1 MFEDDLIEW
10 LALASHDV
18 QLKLDGLLRPLN
30 LNASLYFYI
39 QKIATQPGIKQ
50 DELGH
55 LVNLNQSTITRA
67 IQQLVQKNFITKKAD
82 DKDKRTSHLFL
93 TELGEQVLPQI
104 NKIIDEMNADLLDK
118 VDPAFQ
124 SVFVKL
130 IRDFS
135 KKIDAEK

>member
-18 QLKLDGLLRPLN
+18 QLKLDSLLRPLN

-104 NKIIDEMNADLLDK
+104 NKIIDEMNADLLEK

-124 SVFVKL
+124 NVFVKL
-130 IRDFS
+130 VRDFS
-135 KKIDAEK
+135 KKIDAET

>member
-104 NKIIDEMNADLLDK
+104 NKIIDEMNADLLGK

-124 SVFVKL
+124 NVFVKL

>member
-67 IQQLVQKNFITKKAD
+67 IQQLVQKNFIIKKAD

-104 NKIIDEMNADLLDK
+104 NKIIDEMNADLLGK

-124 SVFVKL
+124 NVFVKL

>member
-18 QLKLDGLLRPLN
+18 QLKLDSLLRPLN

-104 NKIIDEMNADLLDK
+104 NKIIDEMNADLLEK

-124 SVFVKL
+124 NVFVKL
-130 IRDFS
+130 VRDFS